1 MASAWVLVV
10 IVVGSVG
17 YFYDSGLGGGSQPSP
32 VNSSSVSFGSTIEN
46 LTTTQGHTRSIAIN
60 PVTEMLYYGYDGS
73 NMVTAYN
80 LTARHVVANI
90 RVDLANTSFF
100 PQIMGIAV
108 NPMTDMIYVVDS
120 GGLTVISGRNNSIVA
135 TVALD
140 GFPSA
145 VAVNP
150 VRDMVYAST
159 SSGLSIVDG
168 NTNRLAARLLSV
180 KGANAI
186 AVDTVANAVYAVNNT
201 NVIVKNVATSYGTLW
216 KISGSNNSVIASYP
230 IGAEPGGLAVNTVAR
245 LLYVPDR
252 VDVNASG
259 GYAGGISIF
268 DLAAGKVVSNVIF
281 QPASGDTGAV
291 ATDPVT
297 GLVYVASCN
306 YGVQILNSTAN
317 TTPVLARSSGC
328 PSDVVVD
335 PSSHIA
341 YATEL
346 LGTTIISATP

>member
-1 MASAWVLVV
+1 M
-10 IVVGSVG
+10 
-17 YFYDSGLGGGSQPSP
+17 
-32 VNSSSVSFGSTIEN
+32 
-46 LTTTQGHTRSIAIN
+46 
-60 PVTEMLYYGYDGS
+60 
-73 NMVTAYN
+73 
-80 LTARHVVANI
+80 
-90 RVDLANTSFF
+90 
-100 PQIMGIAV
+100 
-108 NPMTDMIYVVDS
+108 
-120 GGLTVISGRNNSIVA
+120 
-135 TVALD
+135 
-140 GFPSA
+140 
-145 VAVNP
+145 
-150 VRDMVYAST
+150 
-159 SSGLSIVDG
+159 
-168 NTNRLAARLLSV
+168 
-180 KGANAI
+180 
-186 AVDTVANAVYAVNNT
+186 
-201 NVIVKNVATSYGTLW
+201 
-216 KISGSNNSVIASYP
+216 
-230 IGAEPGGLAVNTVAR
+230 NTVAR
-245 LLYVPDR
+245 LLYISDR
-252 VDVNASG
+252 VVVNASG